1 MALHEPAETV
11 RAFAKEF
18 GIRFPLWIDPDGRG
32 PAAFGVYG
40 HPATILVDR
49 AGRVVGRA
57 RGERDWAT
65 DDARRLVEALPCQA
79 DEARSGNRDRPADL
93 TAHVAD

>member
-1 MALHEPAETV
+1 VALSERFKERGVVVVGVALREPADAV

-40 HPATILVDR
+40 HPATILIDR
-49 AGRVVGRA
+49 AGRLVGRA

-65 DDARRLVEALPCQA
+65 DDARRLVDALLA
-79 DEARSGNRDRPADL
+79 LGR
-93 TAHVAD
+93 

>member
-1 MALHEPAETV
+1 MALSERFKERGVVVVGVALREPADAV

-40 HPATILVDR
+40 HPATILIDR
-49 AGRVVGRA
+49 AGRLVGRA

-65 DDARRLVEALPCQA
+65 DDARRLVDALLA
-79 DEARSGNRDRPADL
+79 LGR
-93 TAHVAD
+93 